1 MFAAK
6 RILWG
11 SIFRRVM
18 NSTFYGQ
25 FAAGENVAEV
35 KATAEAL
42 RAAGISSMLCI
53 PIETSPGLKQL
64 EISERLVLISK

>member
-11 SIFRRVM
+11 SMFRGVM

-25 FAAGENVAEV
+25 FVAGENVSEV
-35 KATAEAL
+35 KVTAEAL

-64 EISERLVLISK
+64 GISDR